1 MRIGVYNPAVGTR
14 YSGGTE
20 TFLREMIRRLQ
31 TDHEVV
37 LYTGDGDILP
47 ELDLPNVD
55 VVGLP
60 WLDKSRRATDLL
72 RTATAGQMLPAE
84 VESLSLFG
92 GARFGRR
99 VEADDIDVLSTHYY
113 LDNLLVSRAVDV
125 PTLFRFPGI
134 RSPSIRWRVMARH
147 ADPSLYVSNSE
158 TTAGRV
164 ETWLDLDIAGTVY
177 AGVDVDRF
185 APDVSPAIG
194 HDEFTVLFVGRLDAG
209 KGLSEL
215 VDAVA
220 RLRESTP
227 ARLLLVGDG
236 TLRSDLEARAQKR
249 GIRDAVTFAGE
260 VEHGEIHRYYASC
273 DAFCLPSEHEGFP
286 VVNVEAMASGK
297 PVVSTHIPAVEEQI
311 VHEEDGLLVDVG
323 DVDALA
329 TALERLA
336 TDPGLAER
344 LGGAAREKAV
354 AEFTWGVQAD
364 RMATLYERARDE
376 GVQR

>member
-31 TDHEVV
+31 TDHDLV
-37 LYTGDGDILP
+37 LYTGGGDILP
-47 ELDLPNVD
+47 ELDLPNLE

-60 WLDKSRRATDLL
+60 WLDKSRRTTDLL
-72 RTATAGQMLPAE
+72 RTATAGQLLPAE

-92 GARFGRR
+92 GSRFGRR
-99 VEADDIDVLSTHYY
+99 VDADGLDVLSTHYY

-134 RSPSIRWRVMARH
+134 RSPSIRWRTMAKY
-147 ADPSLYVSNSE
+147 ADPELYVSNSE

-164 ETWLDLDIAGTVY
+164 ESWLDLDIAGTVY
-177 AGVDVDRF
+177 AGVDTDRF
-185 APDVSPAIG
+185 TPDVSPAVEY
-194 HDEFTVLFVGRLDAG
+194 DEFTALFVGRLDPG
-209 KGLSEL
+209 KGLAEL
-215 VDAVA
+215 IDAVA
-220 RLRESTP
+220 QLRESTP
-227 ARLLLVGDG
+227 ATLLLVGDG
-236 TLRSDLEARAQKR
+236 TLRDHLEVRAEER
-249 GIRDAVTFAGE
+249 GIRDAVTFVGE
-260 VEHGEIHRYYASC
+260 VEHGEIHRYYAAC

-286 VVNVEAMASGK
+286 VVNLEAMASGK

-311 VHEEDGLLVDVG
+311 VHEEDGLLIDVG

-336 TDPGLAER
+336 TDPDLRQGVGE
-344 LGGAAREKAV
+344 AAREKAV
-354 AEFTWGVQAD
+354 AEFTWDVQAD
-364 RMATLYERARDE
+364 RMTELYERARDA
-376 GVQR
+376 GGQ